1 MGVKVQEMLARFYIR
16 VDPLTDDGVTID
28 ASNVGTVDGQS
39 FPKLDGLR
47 VYNDARK
54 SLAASFRLVVPTW
67 FSTREVSGCLVRI
80 ENLQFAEGSATKPD
94 GYIYPERLT
103 DGDGGKIVIMGLDR
117 VGAVKDFESP
127 TKRYVLDIGNN
138 FVAESG
144 KQFVTNASNY
154 ILWYFGVKDWELS
167 DVTGGTSVETYNEIW
182 HNHLLE
188 IANAIANEVGQDQI
202 SLLTIKFFMTVRAQ
216 LGAANA

>member
-1 MGVKVQEMLARFYIR
+1 MAVTVQELVTRLHRRI
-16 VDPLTDDGVTID
+16 DPLTDENVEITT
-28 ASNVGTVDGQS
+28 STVGTVDGQS
-39 FPKLDGLR
+39 FPKQRILD
-47 VYNDARK
+47 VYNEARK

-117 VGAVKDFESP
+117 VGAVKDFESA

-154 ILWYFGVKDWELS
+154 ILWYFGVKDWALS

-202 SLLTIKFFMTVRAQ
+202 SLMTIKFFMTVRAQ